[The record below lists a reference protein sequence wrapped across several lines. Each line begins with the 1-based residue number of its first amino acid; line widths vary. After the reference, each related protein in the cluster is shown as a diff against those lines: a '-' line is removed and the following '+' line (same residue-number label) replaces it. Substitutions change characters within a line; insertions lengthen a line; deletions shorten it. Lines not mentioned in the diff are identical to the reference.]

1 VAKLISRLSFLAD
14 HIDEAVSLA
23 LHDTADFILTLIRLY
38 APVQTGWL
46 RDSYKK
52 ESVAQLHILIG
63 TMVNYALFVEFGT
76 HKAGAQPHITPAF
89 HQAREFFWKMVIIR
103 AEELAYKARV

>member
-1 VAKLISRLSFLAD
+1 MAKLVSRLTFIAD

-23 LHDTADFILTLIRLY
+23 LHDTADFILVLIRIY

-52 ESVAQLHILIG
+52 ESISQLHILIG

-76 HKAGAQPHITPAF
+76 HKAGAQPHVHPAF
-89 HQAREFFWKMVIIR
+89 HQAREFFWKMVMIR
-103 AEELAYKARV
+103 AQELSRK